1 MPQNRFTKDSSK
13 TDPFVQEFFARIPPK
28 TATTFTDTQLG
39 ALKQVFKERISKRHA
54 VDIKL
59 SMPFFKQGFYIVL
72 LLGKEKRVKK
82 RLQAAIFQPV
92 NSILLTISGLVLIT
106 SLLGSLYIF
115 KMTSGMNL
123 FPNQDIQIKKSK
135 SLPNI

>member
-1 MPQNRFTKDSSK
+1 MPQNRFAKDSSK
-13 TDPFVQEFFARIPPK
+13 TVPFVQEFFARIPPK
-28 TATTFTDTQLG
+28 TATTFTDTQLA

-72 LLGKEKRVKK
+72 LLGKEKRAKK
-82 RLQAAIFQPV
+82 RLQAAISQPV

>member
-13 TDPFVQEFFARIPPK
+13 TDPFVQQFFARIPPK
-28 TATTFTDTQLG
+28 TATTFTDTQLA
-39 ALKQVFKERISKRHA
+39 ALKQVFKDRISKPHA

-59 SMPFFKQGFYIVL
+59 SMPFFKGFYIVL
-72 LLGKEKRVKK
+72 LLGKEKRSKK
-82 RLQAAIFQPV
+82 RLQAAISQPV
-92 NSILLTISGLVLIT
+92 NSIFLTISGLVLIT
-106 SLLGSLYIF
+106 FLLGSLYIF

-123 FPNQDIQIKKSK
+123 FPNQEIQIKKSK

>member
-28 TATTFTDTQLG
+28 TATTFTDTQLA

-72 LLGKEKRVKK
+72 LLGKEKRAKK
-82 RLQAAIFQPV
+82 RLQAAISQPV

>member
-13 TDPFVQEFFARIPPK
+13 TDPFVQQFFARIPPK
-28 TATTFTDTQLG
+28 TATTFTDTQLA

-72 LLGKEKRVKK
+72 LLGKEKRAKK
-82 RLQAAIFQPV
+82 RLQAAISQPV
-92 NSILLTISGLVLIT
+92 NSILLTISVLVLIT

-123 FPNQDIQIKKSK
+123 FPNQEIQIKKSK

>member
-28 TATTFTDTQLG
+28 TATTFTDTQLA

-72 LLGKEKRVKK
+72 LLGKEKRAKK
-82 RLQAAIFQPV
+82 RLQAAISQPV

-115 KMTSGMNL
+115 KMTSGINL

>member
-13 TDPFVQEFFARIPPK
+13 TDPFVQQFFARIPPK
-28 TATTFTDTQLG
+28 TATTFTDTQLA

-59 SMPFFKQGFYIVL
+59 SMPFFKGFYIVL
-72 LLGKEKRVKK
+72 LVGKEKRSKK
-82 RLQAAIFQPV
+82 RLQAAISQPV
-92 NSILLTISGLVLIT
+92 NSILLTISVLVLIT

-123 FPNQDIQIKKSK
+123 FPNQEIQIKKSK

>member
-13 TDPFVQEFFARIPPK
+13 TDPFVQQFFARIPPK
-28 TATTFTDTQLG
+28 TATTFTDTQLA

-59 SMPFFKQGFYIVL
+59 SMPFFKGFYIVL
-72 LLGKEKRVKK
+72 LLGKEKRAKK
-82 RLQAAIFQPV
+82 RLQAAISQPV

>member
-1 MPQNRFTKDSSK
+1 MSQNRFTKDSSK
-13 TDPFVQEFFARIPPK
+13 TDPFVQQFFARIPPK
-28 TATTFTDTQLG
+28 TATTFTDAQLV

-59 SMPFFKQGFYIVL
+59 SMPFFKGFYIVL
-72 LLGKEKRVKK
+72 LLGKEKRSKK
-82 RLQAAIFQPV
+82 RLQAAICQPV

-106 SLLGSLYIF
+106 FLLGSLYIF

-123 FPNQDIQIKKSK
+123 FPNQEIQIKKSK

>member
-13 TDPFVQEFFARIPPK
+13 TDPFVQQFFARIPPK
-28 TATTFTDTQLG
+28 TATTFTDTQLA
-39 ALKQVFKERISKRHA
+39 ALKQVFKDRISKRHA

-59 SMPFFKQGFYIVL
+59 SMPFFKGFYIVL
-72 LLGKEKRVKK
+72 LLGKEKRSKK
-82 RLQAAIFQPV
+82 RLQAAISQPV
-92 NSILLTISGLVLIT
+92 NSIFLTISGLVLIT
-106 SLLGSLYIF
+106 FLLGSLYIF

-123 FPNQDIQIKKSK
+123 FPNQEIQIKKSK

>member
-1 MPQNRFTKDSSK
+1 M
-13 TDPFVQEFFARIPPK
+13 
-28 TATTFTDTQLG
+28 
-39 ALKQVFKERISKRHA
+39 
-54 VDIKL
+54 DIKL

-72 LLGKEKRVKK
+72 LLGKEKRAKK
-82 RLQAAIFQPV
+82 RLQAAISQPV

-106 SLLGSLYIF
+106 SLVGSLCIF

-123 FPNQDIQIKKSK
+123 FPNQKIQIKKSK

>member
-13 TDPFVQEFFARIPPK
+13 TDPFVQQFFARIPPK
-28 TATTFTDTQLG
+28 TATTFTDTQLA
-39 ALKQVFKERISKRHA
+39 ALKQVFKDRISKRHA

-59 SMPFFKQGFYIVL
+59 SMPFFKGFYIVL
-72 LLGKEKRVKK
+72 LLGKEKRSKK
-82 RLQAAIFQPV
+82 RLQAAISQPV
-92 NSILLTISGLVLIT
+92 NSFLLTISGLVLI
-106 SLLGSLYIF
+106 SFLLGSLYIF

-123 FPNQDIQIKKSK
+123 FPNQEIQIKKSK

>member
-13 TDPFVQEFFARIPPK
+13 TDPFVQQFFARIPPK
-28 TATTFTDTQLG
+28 TATTFSNTQLA
-39 ALKQVFKERISKRHA
+39 ALKQVFKERITKRHA

-59 SMPFFKQGFYIVL
+59 SIPFFRQGFYIVL
-72 LLGKEKRVKK
+72 LLGKEKRSKK
-82 RLQAAIFQPV
+82 RLQASIYQPV
-92 NSILLTISGLVLIT
+92 NSVLLTISRLVLIT

-115 KMTSGMNL
+115 KITSGIDL
-123 FPNQDIQIKKSK
+123 FPNQDIHIEKTK